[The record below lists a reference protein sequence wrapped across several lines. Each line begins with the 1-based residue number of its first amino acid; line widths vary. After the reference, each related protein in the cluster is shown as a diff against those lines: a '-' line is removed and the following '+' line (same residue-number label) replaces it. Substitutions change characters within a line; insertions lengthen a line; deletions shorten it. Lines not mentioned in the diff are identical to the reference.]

1 MSERRQPDGP
11 VSVAADALDAAAPTA
26 PPPNPAWPPVDR
38 GRIPSLDGLRAISI
52 LFVIIGHAAATFPH
66 LEGAAGALVHGL
78 TLIAGNGEMGV
89 TVFFVL
95 SGFLITTLLLKE
107 VRKTGRLSI
116 KTFYIRR
123 AFRIWPAFYLMVAVV
138 VFLGVTKTIPLTAGE
153 VASAGL
159 FVWNYY
165 PHGSTWFLGHT
176 WSLAVEEQFY
186 FVWPLLLKFL
196 GAGRAAWFA
205 TGVIAIEPAVRVV
218 NYWLAPSMRSH
229 IGIMGH
235 TRADSLMMGALAALL
250 YGRPDFER
258 IVGRLFTWNLPLA
271 GGCFLLFF
279 NPFLEENARGAYMLP
294 VGFLLQNCIIVLIM
308 LWGIQNSD
316 RGFGRVLNSRFAV
329 HVGLISY
336 SLYLWQQMF
345 LTTQNKTFTGIF
357 PLNIL
362 ATFAVAEC
370 SYWFVERTFLAMRKR
385 FVPDA

>member
-1 MSERRQPDGP
+1 MNDPWQPDGP
-11 VSVAADALDAAAPTA
+11 VRAVTA
-26 PPPNPAWPPVDR
+26 PPRNPAWPRVDR

-52 LFVIIGHAAATFPH
+52 LFVIIGHASATLPP
-66 LEGAAGALVHGL
+66 LQGAAETLVHGL

-107 VRKTGRLSI
+107 LRKTGGLSI
-116 KTFYIRR
+116 KAFYIRR

-138 VFLGVTKTIPLTAGE
+138 VFLGVTKAIPLTAGE
-153 VASAGL
+153 VASASL
-159 FVWNYY
+159 FYWNYY
-165 PHGSTWFLGHT
+165 PHGATGFLGHT

-205 TGVIAIEPAVRVV
+205 TGVIVVEPAVRVA

-250 YGRPDFER
+250 YGKPDFER
-258 IVGRLFTWNLPLA
+258 FMGRLFAWHLPLA
-271 GGCFLLFF
+271 GGCFLLFA
-279 NPFLEENARGAYMLP
+279 NPILEVWARGGYLLP
-294 VGFLLQNCIIVLIM
+294 VGFLLQTCLITLIM
-308 LWGIQNSD
+308 LWAIQNPD
-316 RGFGRVLNSRFAV
+316 RWFGRVLNSRLAV

-345 LTTQNKTFTGIF
+345 LNVDNKTFSGIF
-357 PLNIL
+357 PLNL
-362 ATFAVAEC
+362 VVTFAVAEC
-370 SYWFVERTFLAMRKR
+370 SYWFVERKFLAMRKR